1 MSSSILHP
9 TTPREDPSHKDGRE
23 VEWQLA
29 STDLASVRRWL
40 DDHGTIDGLVLEP
53 RSTLK
58 IFDTYFDTDDW
69 RIHRAGFALRIRSE
83 DGKSEATLKS
93 LRSSSAEMAD
103 RRELSETL
111 ESTESESI
119 ARSTGPVGMRVHA
132 VSGPHPL
139 QPLFEVHTSRQ
150 RYAVHAANDET
161 PLGEIALD
169 ETVISRPHGQPQ
181 TSLQR
186 VEVEAL
192 TDAHEPLQTLV
203 KALRSGCSLESAS
216 DSKFSQGLKS
226 VGLAP
231 APPPELAPT
240 AVNASMRIDEVG
252 LANLRRYLSAWDLHE
267 PGARLGDDP
276 EELHDLRV
284 AGRRLDAIVRQFR
297 TYLPAS
303 LVRIRPTLKKVLRAL
318 GAARDLDVALL
329 ELDAFN
335 GELSEADQANLE
347 PLKQHLR
354 SERARARARMLS
366 LLDSSA
372 VQKGLDK
379 LRLGLTQPSGDA
391 EAPAAPALEVV
402 CELIRTRYKK
412 VRKGANGLTPDSPT
426 ESYHAVR
433 GRVKKLR
440 YVLES
445 VSVIFGK
452 PANGMVRSLRRW
464 QEKLGVQQDADVA
477 GRRLQALAAVPPKGL
492 PPETLF
498 LMGRLAAHYADRASK
513 ARKRH
518 PRAYRKVRGRWKTL
532 KSKLEEITPRVSP
545 LPSSGP

>member
-1 MSSSILHP
+1 MSFGPHP
-9 TTPREDPSHKDGRE
+9 TSPEVRSHKDGRE

-40 DDHGTIDGLVLEP
+40 DDHGTVEGLVLEP
-53 RSTLK
+53 RPTLK

-93 LRSSSAEMAD
+93 LRSNSAEMAD

-111 ESTESESI
+111 ESTESESM
-119 ARSTGPVGMRVHA
+119 ARSTGPVGTRVHA
-132 VSGPHPL
+132 VSGAHPL

-150 RYAVHAANDET
+150 RYAVHAANDEK

-181 TSLQR
+181 TSIQR

-192 TDAHEPLQTLV
+192 TDAHEPLQALV
-203 KALRSGCSLESAS
+203 KALRSVCSLESAS
-216 DSKFSQGLKS
+216 DSKFSLGLKS

-231 APPPELAPT
+231 ATPPELAPN
-240 AVNASMRIDEVG
+240 AVNASMRVDEVA
-252 LANLRRYLSAWDLHE
+252 LANLRRYLSIWDLHE

-284 AGRRLDAIVRQFR
+284 AGRRLDAILRQFG
-297 TYLPAS
+297 TYLPAG
-303 LVRIRPTLKKVLRAL
+303 LVRTRPTLKKILRAL
-318 GAARDLDVALL
+318 GEARDLDVALL

-335 GELSEADQANLE
+335 RALSEADQAKLE
-347 PLKQHLR
+347 PLEQHLR
-354 SERARARARMLS
+354 SERARSRTRMLS

-372 VQKGLDK
+372 VQKDLDE
-379 LRLGLTQPSGDA
+379 LRLGLAQPSDLTEG
-391 EAPAAPALEVV
+391 PAAPALEVV
-402 CELIRTRYKK
+402 PELIRTRYKK
-412 VRKGANGLTPDSPT
+412 VRKGADGLTPASPT

-433 GRVKKLR
+433 GNVKKLR

-445 VSVIFGK
+445 VAVIFGK
-452 PANGMVRSLRRW
+452 PANAMLRSLRRW
-464 QEKLGVQQDADVA
+464 QERLGMQQDAVVA
-477 GRRLQALAAVPPKGL
+477 CGRLRALAAKPPKGL
-492 PPETLF
+492 PPEALF

-518 PRAYRKVRGRWKTL
+518 PRAYRKVRGRWKAL
-532 KSKLEEITPRVSP
+532 KSKLEEVAPRVSN

>member
-1 MSSSILHP
+1 MSSNRHSA
-9 TTPREDPSHKDGRE
+9 RQEDRGHKDGRE

-40 DDHGTIDGLVLEP
+40 DDHGIVDGLVLEP
-53 RSTLK
+53 RSTLE
-58 IFDTYFDTDDW
+58 IFDTYYDTDDW

-93 LRSSSAEMAD
+93 LRSNRAEMAD
-103 RRELSETL
+103 RRELSEML
-111 ESTESESI
+111 ESSESESI
-119 ARSTGPVGMRVHA
+119 AKSSGPVGTRVHA
-132 VSGPHPL
+132 VSGVRTL

-150 RYAVHAANDET
+150 RYAVHAANDEK

-181 TSLQR
+181 TSMQR

-192 TDAHEPLQTLV
+192 TDAHEPLQSLV
-203 KALRSGCSLESAS
+203 KTLRSGCSLESAS

-231 APPPELAPT
+231 APPAELAPT
-240 AVNASMRIDEVG
+240 AVNASMRIDEVA
-252 LANLRRYLSAWDLHE
+252 LANLRRYLSIWDLHE
-267 PGARLGDDP
+267 PRARLGDDP
-276 EELHDLRV
+276 EELHGLRV
-284 AGRRLDAIVRQFR
+284 AGRRLDGILRQFG

-303 LVRIRPTLKKVLRAL
+303 LVRIRPTLKKVLGAL
-318 GAARDLDVALL
+318 GEARDLDVALL

-335 GELSEADQANLE
+335 CALPEADRAALE

-354 SERARARARMLS
+354 SQRARARAKMLS

-372 VQKGLDK
+372 AQKGLDE
-379 LRLGLTQPSGDA
+379 LRRVLTQPSDA
-391 EAPAAPALEVV
+391 TAGAGAPVLDVV
-402 CELIRTRYKK
+402 PELIRTRYKK
-412 VRKGANGLTPDSPT
+412 VRKGAGALTPESPT

-433 GRVKKLR
+433 GNVKKLR
-440 YVLES
+440 YALES
-445 VSVIFGK
+445 VAVILGK
-452 PANGMVRSLRRW
+452 PADGMVRSLRRW
-464 QEKLGVQQDADVA
+464 QEELGMQQDADVA
-477 GRRLQALAAVPPKGL
+477 GRRLQALAAVPLKGL

-498 LMGRLAAHYADRASK
+498 VMGRLAAHYADRASR

-518 PRAYRKVRGRWKTL
+518 PRAYRKVRRRWKTL
-532 KSKLEEITPRVSP
+532 KSKLQESAPRVIP
-545 LPSSGP
+545 LPGSRP